1 MVISSSRVLL
11 TWQPVI
17 PEQQNGITFQY
28 VVNFTAL
35 ETGERFQLVSALSQL
50 TVDSLHPLWTYI
62 FTVAG
67 ETSVGVGPSSM
78 AATATT
84 PEDSKGRNLQ
94 YTISE

>member
-1 MVISSSRVLL
+1 MFSSRGS
-11 TWQPVI
+11 PVI

-28 VVNFTAL
+28 VLNFTAL

-50 TVDSLHPLWTYI
+50 TVDSLHPHWTYI

-78 AATATT
+78 AVTATT
-84 PEDSKGRNLQ
+84 PEDGKGINSIQ
-94 YTISE
+94 